1 MRKLILFLIVL
12 CFMPVSADET
22 GRFQEKDVSSEI
34 IVIDRK
40 TTLQWT
46 KSTVSGK
53 TWQGAID
60 YCNGL
65 TYAGYSDWKLPD
77 IYQLRTLINSE
88 KYNPASDFPGISSN
102 YFWSSS
108 VYVYNI
114 EYAWLVLFSRGSVV
128 YDGKAYTFLAMCVR

>member
-108 VYVYNI
+108 VYVSSIGDAWYVHFRPGNVGNILKASTYN
-114 EYAWLVLFSRGSVV
+114 
-128 YDGKAYTFLAMCVR
+128 AMCVR

>member
-22 GRFQEKDVSSEI
+22 GRFQENDVSGEI
-34 IVIDRK
+34 IVTDMK

-46 KSTVSGK
+46 KTSVPGK
-53 TWQGAID
+53 TWQQAID

-88 KYNPASDFPGISSN
+88 KYDPASDFPGISST

-108 VYVYNI
+108 VYVDSTD
-114 EYAWLVLFSRGSVV
+114 YAWSVRFRTGNV
-128 YDGKAYTFLAMCVR
+128 NNILKTNSSYAMCVR